1 MLKCA
6 SHSPSLINCPVLPGG
21 GREALDGVALAGGRI
36 RKALLTLLPLQ
47 GFDSSRS
54 WFQLAALQAETV
66 SCVCLQKGLEY
77 MVYRLTPPPV
87 EQQKQK
93 GGFLHFLGPDCA
105 CSFSPFVIFIL
116 CFERLSNSSY
126 RKKHQNMAP
135 VKPCDIWFHLDSAI
149 MESAFSSWQAHTSI
163 TRRMSPLLS
172 RILVYYEGSAM
183 MVFG

>member
-1 MLKCA
+1 
-6 SHSPSLINCPVLPGG
+6 
-21 GREALDGVALAGGRI
+21 
-36 RKALLTLLPLQ
+36 
-47 GFDSSRS
+47 
-54 WFQLAALQAETV
+54 
-66 SCVCLQKGLEY
+66 

-105 CSFSPFVIFIL
+105 CSLSLFFFFFFFFVVNFVIHWNEKALGSHVFHIPIPPPTSLPTRSLQVLPEHQVPALVSCIIL

-126 RKKHQNMAP
+126 RKKHQHMAP